1 VNKIRCPRT
10 VTRPASNQD
19 YGNAHAIVQTED
31 NQTAYAQVEIEAS
44 TLYRLIS
51 EKKLILEEL
60 HCLNAHSKSIIKQAL
75 LDSLTR

>member
-1 VNKIRCPRT
+1 MNKCQST

-19 YGNAHAIVQTED
+19 YGNEHAIVQTEG
-31 NQTAYAQVEIEAS
+31 NQTAYAQVEIDVS

-51 EKKLILEEL
+51 EKKLFLEEL
-60 HCLNAHSKSIIKQAL
+60 HCLNAHSKNIIKQAL